1 MSKTFKWTPVV
12 KRLKPDYQF
21 YLNYIRKYFQ
31 RFPLNVPPKLTILL
45 KIPYISGAP
54 QVVVIP
60 NFPCNSELKD
70 NVDDDLFSWYGW
82 STKGVLSYFPP
93 APLSEILTIASLWH
107 VASRIWTCLES
118 ELRLSW
124 TALRHYGTRAGLA
137 ETQGLTSLISL
148 LNNYFANRISVIQ
161 RISNKIF

>member
-1 MSKTFKWTPVV
+1 M
-12 KRLKPDYQF
+12 
-21 YLNYIRKYFQ
+21 
-31 RFPLNVPPKLTILL
+31 

-54 QVVVIP
+54 QVAVIP

-70 NVDDDLFSWYGW
+70 NVDDELFSWYGW
-82 STKGVLSYFPP
+82 STKGVLSYFQP
-93 APLSEILTIASLWH
+93 APLSEILTIASLRH

-124 TALRHYGTRAGLA
+124 TALRQYQKTYKVNLLFNSRAGLA
-137 ETQGLTSLISL
+137 ETQGLTSLISV